1 MGVDEAG
8 VLLAVFTLAFQV
20 VANRGAKARVH
31 DPVHGPG
38 GGRHESPRH
47 LVLALRP
54 GFETLD
60 ATLDAELDALVIT
73 GLEMQAVMLLAGA
86 PVAAVQRAAAF
97 EEHR

>member
-20 VANRGAKARVH
+20 VGNRGAKARVH

-60 ATLDAELDALVIT
+60 AALDAV
-73 GLEMQAVMLLAGA
+73 LAGK
-86 PVAAVQRAAAF
+86 PVAADQRASLGCNIKWAKGN
-97 EEHR
+97 EPSYYKS